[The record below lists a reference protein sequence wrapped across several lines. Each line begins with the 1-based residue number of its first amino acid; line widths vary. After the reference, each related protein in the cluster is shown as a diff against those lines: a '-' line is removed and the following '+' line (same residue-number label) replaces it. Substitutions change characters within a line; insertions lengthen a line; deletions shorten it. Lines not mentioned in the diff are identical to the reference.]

1 MRSGRSSGIES
12 LSGEDAPRTSMQQ
25 RAMEAIRDLIV
36 QGELPPGCRLQE
48 QALSDYLGISRTPI
62 REAFR
67 ALAAEGLVVVQ
78 PRRGAMVREMGLDE
92 LSDTFQVIAT
102 LDALAGELAAAR
114 ATEPEIERVGTLHR
128 RMLASYEQ
136 GDMFGYF
143 KLNQA
148 IHRQIAAS
156 SGNPVLERQLQALN
170 AQVQPYRFDINSVSE
185 NWRRSIADH
194 EIMLE
199 ALRARDGARLHAVL
213 RNHLPDK
220 LFLLDRLRHLNKS
233 RSRRKRIA

>member
-1 MRSGRSSGIES
+1 MKQ
-12 LSGEDAPRTSMQQ
+12 APSPTIQPVDSQPSRTSMQQ
-25 RAMEAIRDLIV
+25 RAVDAIRDLIV

-67 ALAAEGLVVVQ
+67 ALAAEGLVVIK
-78 PRRGAMVREMGLDE
+78 PRRGAMVREMDLDE
-92 LSDTFQVIAT
+92 LSDTFQVIAS
-102 LDALAGELAAAR
+102 LDALAGELAAVH
-114 ATEPEIERVGTLHR
+114 ATGLEVERVASLHE
-128 RMLASYEQ
+128 RMVESYQQ
-136 GDMFGYF
+136 GDMLEYF

-156 SGNPVLERQLQALN
+156 SRNPVLERQLQALN
-170 AQVQPYRFDINSVSE
+170 AQVQPYRFDINNVSE

-220 LFLLDRLRHLNKS
+220 LFLLNKLRELRTS
-233 RSRRKRIA
+233 GRRRRIA